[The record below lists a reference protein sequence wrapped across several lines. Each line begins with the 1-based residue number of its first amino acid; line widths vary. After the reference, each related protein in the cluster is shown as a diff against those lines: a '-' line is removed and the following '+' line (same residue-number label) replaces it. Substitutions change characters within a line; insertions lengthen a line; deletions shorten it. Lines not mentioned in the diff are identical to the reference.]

1 MRHANDPDAPW
12 RAAAAFARLVARGL
26 LDPGEAEAA
35 LAASPAPAAD
45 PSGWRARRTWRLAD
59 ATAEWARA
67 RARAAYAI
75 ARALRPLLAAR
86 APRAALLAAAGRADR
101 ARALTPAETRRLVRR
116 LVAAELAGR
125 R

>member
-1 MRHANDPDAPW
+1 ME
-12 RAAAAFARLVARGL
+12 AAAS
-26 LDPGEAEAA
+26 
-35 LAASPAPAAD
+35 LAAVPAPGAD

-59 ATAEWARA
+59 AVAGQRRERA
-67 RARAAYAI
+67 GAAYDI

-86 APRAALLAAAGRADR
+86 APRAALLRAAAAAADR
-101 ARALTPAETRRLVRR
+101 SRALTAREVERMVRD